1 MTGGDARENRPQ
13 LQLTA
18 LNDGWDSSDIG
29 GGGGGREQTLILHS
43 FVSLSV
49 SRAGLRL
56 SDGGASPL
64 CR

>member
-29 GGGGGREQTLILHS
+29 GGGGGEGTNFDSS
-43 FVSLSV
+43 FFRVFIRV
-49 SRAGLRL
+49 SRRSATV
-56 SDGGASPL
+56 
-64 CR
+64 